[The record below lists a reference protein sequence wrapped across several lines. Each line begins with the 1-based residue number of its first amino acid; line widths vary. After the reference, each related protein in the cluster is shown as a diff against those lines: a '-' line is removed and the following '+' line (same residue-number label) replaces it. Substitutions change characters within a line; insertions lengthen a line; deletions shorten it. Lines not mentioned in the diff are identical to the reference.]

1 LQNKTDYLEEMNTQL
16 TQQVQSLSDERDILR
31 TVLGEVR
38 EQNYS
43 FSKEINLLKVEL
55 NRMINNQGSCVH

>member
-1 LQNKTDYLEEMNTQL
+1 MNAQL

-43 FSKEINLLKVEL
+43 FSKEINLLKMEL
-55 NRMINNQGSCVH
+55 NRIINNQGSYTH

>member
-1 LQNKTDYLEEMNTQL
+1 MNAQL
-16 TQQVQSLSDERDILR
+16 THQVQSLSDERDILR

-43 FSKEINLLKVEL
+43 FSKEINHLKVEL
-55 NRMINNQGSCVH
+55 NRIINSQGSHTY

>member
-1 LQNKTDYLEEMNTQL
+1 MQNKTDYLEEMNTQL

-55 NRMINNQGSCVH
+55 NRMINNQGSRVH